1 VPACDDKRPGA
12 SSGHEFGYGHNRDQV
27 ELSPNCALPDA
38 PKATVR
44 IITDGTATATFLN
57 KSTVFACL
65 KIRGPLR
72 DLDVRIIAGGTVL
85 PVLPA
90 VVRVALTGRNNPMG
104 IIWPHVNGRWRTWCS
119 LDCIRVRAGLPAM
132 IRNPRSE

>member
-1 VPACDDKRPGA
+1 MPACDDKRPGA
-12 SSGHEFGYGHNRDQV
+12 SSGHQLGYGHNRDQV

-38 PKATVR
+38 PAATVR

-90 VVRVALTGRNNPMG
+90 VVRIALTGTKQSDGHNMAARERPMANM
-104 IIWPHVNGRWRTWCS
+104 VF
-119 LDCIRVRAGLPAM
+119 A
-132 IRNPRSE
+132 